1 MTDLVRVVQ
10 RYRVQGA
17 VFEVRFA
24 AKLRRLSCY
33 HTRTV
38 NGIAP
43 DAAANNGPIPDG
55 DSLQLVLGN
64 SYRDPFDQ

>member
-1 MTDLVRVVQ
+1 MDLDRVVQ

-33 HTRTV
+33 HTRTF